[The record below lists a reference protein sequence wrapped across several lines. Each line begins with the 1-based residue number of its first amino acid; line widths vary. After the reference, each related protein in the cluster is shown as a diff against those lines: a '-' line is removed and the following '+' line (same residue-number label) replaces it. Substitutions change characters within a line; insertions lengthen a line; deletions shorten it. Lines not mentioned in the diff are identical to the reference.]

1 MNPLILDNLDEN
13 LHAILERQAKKNGR
27 SLEEEA
33 KEILRTV
40 LIENPKSETNL
51 ALAIKK
57 RFAELG
63 DFDIPTITRD
73 SIRETPNFE
82 DLL

>member
-13 LHAILERQAKKNGR
+13 LQASLERQAEKNGR

-33 KEILRTV
+33 KEILRTA
-40 LIENPKSETNL
+40 LIENPTSETNL
-51 ALAIKK
+51 AFTIRK
-57 RFAELG
+57 RFAEIG

-73 SIRETPNFE
+73 PIREPPNFE